1 MMKLAVVIPCYKVKA
16 HILSVIGRIGPEVSL
31 IYVVDDKCPEE
42 SGKFVKS
49 NCSDPRVR
57 IIRHAVNKGVGGAVI
72 SGYLHALTD
81 GADIAIKIDG
91 DGQMDPSLIPRFV
104 LPIMEGYADYTKG
117 NRFFSPESLNAMP
130 KIRLFGNALLSF
142 LTKLTSG
149 YWNIMDPTNG
159 YTAIHTSV
167 LEMMPLRKIEHRYFF
182 ETDMLFRLNTIRAV
196 VCDIPMNSVYGDE
209 TSHLNILRVIREFP
223 RKHLIRIGKRIY
235 YNYYLRNF
243 NVCSIEILSSILFI
257 LFGTVFGLY
266 HWHRSFAQGIPATT
280 GTVMLAALPV
290 ILGFQTALAAIHFD
304 VSNIPQIPL
313 HKLFRF
319 TDMTNGKQCREAEET
334 EGH

>member
-1 MMKLAVVIPCYKVKA
+1 MKLAVVIPCYKVKN
-16 HILSVIGRIGPEVSL
+16 HILSVVNRIGDEVSL

-42 SGKFVKS
+42 TGKFVQS

-57 IIRHAVNKGVGGAVI
+57 IIRHSVNKGVGGAVI
-72 SGYLHALTD
+72 SGYLHAIAD

-91 DGQMDPSLIPRFV
+91 DGQMDPSLISRFV
-104 LPIMEGYADYTKG
+104 HPIVQGYADYTKG
-117 NRFFSPESLNAMP
+117 NRFFSPESLSTMP
-130 KIRLFGNALLSF
+130 KIRLFGNAVLSF

-182 ETDMLFRLNTIRAV
+182 ETDMLFRLNTVRAV
-196 VCDIPMNSVYGDE
+196 VCDIPMDAQYGEE

-223 RKHLIRIGKRIY
+223 RKHLIRILKRIY

-243 NVCSIEILSSILFI
+243 NVCSIEILSSIVFI
-257 LFGTVFGLY
+257 LFGTFFGLF
-266 HWHRSFAQGIPATT
+266 HWYRSFTEGVPATT

-290 ILGFQTALAAIHFD
+290 ILGFQMALAAIHFD
-304 VSNIPQIPL
+304 VSNIPQFPL
-313 HKLFRF
+313 HKLFGF
-319 TDMTNGKQCREAEET
+319 SNMTNQKS
-334 EGH
+334 